1 MYFFMRRLD
10 LFFILK
16 MSSVILSVLFYFIV
30 VWISCTFTQIQ
41 KQIIR
46 AFRRLLLWLFCSVHC
61 VLCSMKKVPF
71 VMECNNSCIMY
82 RMFAI
87 KWKKRSTRDGHAA
100 FMLLTNLLFCHF
112 NSIILLQKHIYR
124 LRDHRKLFFHSQST
138 SFVHTMNAIY
148 LNE

>member
-1 MYFFMRRLD
+1 MQWMYFFMRRLD

-16 MSSVILSVLFYFIV
+16 LSSVILSVLFYFI

-46 AFRRLLLWLFCSVHC
+46 AIRRLLLWLFCSVHC

-87 KWKKRSTRDGHAA
+87 KWKKKIHKRRPRRIYASNQLTFLPLQQYNFAPKTYLSPARSPKT
-100 FMLLTNLLFCHF
+100 
-112 NSIILLQKHIYR
+112 
-124 LRDHRKLFFHSQST
+124 FFS
-138 SFVHTMNAIY
+138 
-148 LNE
+148 